1 MNIPVWCISVLNS
14 FQYLI
19 SFCMNKGIW
28 NSTYQVPIP
37 RDMVWSI
44 SQWHTI
50 EFNQKSTNMISK
62 RIHGAKKNIWRKES
76 IESIDKSKDTYRRW
90 SIHRSCTTDTWTN
103 TTITGVRIGIES
115 DMYCIWLR
123 ITMMWGRY
131 SILYQTWLI
140 HIWYWRQYWCDLNDY
155 CIVYL
160 IRLKNQF
167 IQFIVIPA
175 ICSKW

>member
-50 EFNQKSTNMISK
+50 DCIQKEKIGSQNRFMEERRQWHTIEFNQKSTNMISK
-62 RIHGAKKNIWRKES
+62 RIHGRKKKNWRKRVLNSLTNQEIDVGDGPFMKLYEPDTSS
-76 IESIDKSKDTYRRW
+76 IMKIAIDLFWYHLWR
-90 SIHRSCTTDTWTN
+90 
-103 TTITGVRIGIES
+103 E
-115 DMYCIWLR
+115 WL
-123 ITMMWGRY
+123 
-131 SILYQTWLI
+131 
-140 HIWYWRQYWCDLNDY
+140 N
-155 CIVYL
+155 
-160 IRLKNQF
+160 
-167 IQFIVIPA
+167 
-175 ICSKW
+175 